1 MSSQSTKTGSGRR
14 APTSVSDTASGSG
27 PIQIEIRGQKLTIRS
42 DREATFVRS
51 LARYIDHKAEE
62 LQAAAPSAPFD
73 KLMMLASMTV
83 AEELFEARDE
93 LHRMHTQLSE
103 TTETLLDLINQVE
116 EA

>member
-27 PIQIEIRGQKLTIRS
+27 PIQIEIRGQKMTIRS
-42 DREATFVRS
+42 DRDATFVRN

-62 LQAAAPSAPFD
+62 LQNAAPSAPID
-73 KLMMLASMTV
+73 KLMMLASMNV
-83 AEELFEARDE
+83 AEELFEAREE
-93 LHRMHTQLSE
+93 LHRMRVQLKE
-103 TTETLLDLINQVE
+103 TTETLVDLITQVE